1 MKSDL
6 GRKFYFHMLFTLLT
20 VIVVLN
26 ISCQESYD
34 SAPPAS
40 YFLKEDSFSIFL
52 EDNKVDT
59 IIKFLMNNYNVTIVE
74 EGLAN
79 NVVFPLQFNPAYEG
93 KAKKLKEEIEILK
106 RDLQKFIESG
116 ARPNLIKIT
125 EQLLERTI
133 REFDKERAPVLRKT
147 IEIELTKLM
156 KNCAEEY
163 LNIIIPFINSEVIP
177 DIYDLCSLIANAIVN
192 GS

>member
-1 MKSDL
+1 MKSHL
-6 GRKFYFHMLFTLLT
+6 GTKFYYHMLFVLLT
-20 VIVVLN
+20 IIVVMN
-26 ISCQESYD
+26 ISCQESYE
-34 SAPPAS
+34 APPAS
-40 YFLKEDSFSIFL
+40 YFLKEDSSLIFL
-52 EDNKVDT
+52 EDNKVET
-59 IIKFLMNNYNVTIVE
+59 IIKFLMNNYNITIVE

-93 KAKKLKEEIEILK
+93 KAKKLQEEIVILK

-125 EQLLERTI
+125 QQLLERTI
-133 REFDKERAPVLRKT
+133 KEFDKERAPVLRKT
-147 IEIELTKLM
+147 IEIELAKLM

-163 LNIIIPFINSEVIP
+163 LNIIIPFISSEVIP